1 MASES
6 MGITEA
12 LAHVE
17 TFIGGT
23 PAAALGDFLTVLR
36 RAEIKGT
43 AEYFGEY
50 PERWKLVREGRH
62 QFELPPSFWEYAEIG
77 NKGPDTATRRRNHQ
91 YAFGVHVPRDA
102 VLRIWPT

>member
-50 PERWKLVREGRH
+50 PERWKLVREGAAPIR
-62 QFELPPSFWEYAEIG
+62 A
-77 NKGPDTATRRRNHQ
+77 ATLFLGVRRDRQ
-91 YAFGVHVPRDA
+91 
-102 VLRIWPT
+102 